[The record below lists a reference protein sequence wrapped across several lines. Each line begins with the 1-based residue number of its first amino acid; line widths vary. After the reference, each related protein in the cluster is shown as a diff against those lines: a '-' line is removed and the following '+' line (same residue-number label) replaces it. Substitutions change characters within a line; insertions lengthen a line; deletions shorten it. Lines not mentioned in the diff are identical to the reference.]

1 MLPIRRIFL
10 AAGGPWRYVE
20 PVEKIAAL

>member
-1 MLPIRRIFL
+1 MMPFRRIFL

-20 PVEKIAAL
+20 PVEMIAAL